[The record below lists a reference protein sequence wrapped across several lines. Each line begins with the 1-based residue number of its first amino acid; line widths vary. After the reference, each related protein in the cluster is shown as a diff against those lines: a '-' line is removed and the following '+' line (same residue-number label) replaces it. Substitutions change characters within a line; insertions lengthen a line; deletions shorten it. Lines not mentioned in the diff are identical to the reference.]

1 MSKIKVYLT
10 TPVFR
15 EIAEH
20 PLVSKAKKDR
30 ILGLWNQLQTE
41 TDLKVTSSRFPEMDE
56 MQDEITEWKA
66 QIIGTHLSHTITG
79 EILSQE
85 QIFAVCTSTS
95 GYNHIT
101 PVPGILITHT
111 PGVLYKTV
119 ADFTIAVIL
128 ANLRNIV
135 SLHNFVWNEEWAP
148 GQKWDLDEN
157 LSTTIDNLTLGIVG
171 MGEIGKELT
180 KRLAPWGIKIIYYD
194 IKQQTDFEAKYPGI
208 EFKNKVY
215 KVFSEADIVS
225 LHVPLMQGTF
235 HLVGENLLKLMKPGA
250 LLVNTARGQIIDT
263 KILINLLEKKQI
275 SINLAFDVYED
286 EPINLDDLKRY
297 KKIAKENP
305 KLRFT
310 FIPHNASADADT
322 RAEMAIMLLE
332 DILRLA
338 RSKSP
343 QDLKDIRLIPEQRI
357 LIKDSKKSDFDN
369 YRISKFWGNI

>member
-10 TPVFR
+10 TPVFK
-15 EIAEH
+15 EIVDH
-20 PLVSKAKKDR
+20 PLVSKYKKDR
-30 ILGLWNQLQTE
+30 ILDLWNQLLSE
-41 TDLKVTSSRFPEMDE
+41 TDLKVASSRFPEVDE
-56 MQDEITEWKA
+56 MQDEISDWKA
-66 QIIGTHLSHTITG
+66 QIIGCHLSHSITAD
-79 EILSQE
+79 ILSQE

-101 PVPGILITHT
+101 PVPGILMTHT
-111 PGVLYKTV
+111 PGVLHKTV
-119 ADFTIAVIL
+119 ADFTIALIL
-128 ANLRNIV
+128 SNLRNIV
-135 SLHNFVWNEEWAP
+135 SLHNFVWNEKWSPE
-148 GQKWDLDEN
+148 QLWDLDEK

-194 IKQQTDFEAKYPGI
+194 LKQQTDFEEKYPMI

-215 KVFSEADIVS
+215 KVFSEADIIS
-225 LHVPLMQGTF
+225 LHIPLMQGTF

-250 LLVNTARGQIIDT
+250 LLVNTARGSIIDT
-263 KILINLLEKKQI
+263 KTLIDLLEKKQI

-286 EPINLDDLKRY
+286 EPINLDDLKKY

-310 FIPHNASADADT
+310 FTPHNASADADT
-322 RAEMAIMLLE
+322 RAEMVAMMLE

-338 RSKSP
+338 RSKSFL
-343 QDLKDIRLIPEQRI
+343 DLKGIRLVPEQRF
-357 LIKDSKKSDFDN
+357 LTESIKRSDFER
-369 YRISKFWGNI
+369 YRIYKIWGEK